1 VRGACADLHASVA
14 MGLMSPW
21 RWGFSGSWIEDVDAV
36 GGDWCAPAMCSRAR
50 CVARRHPEARK
61 AFHMFTYT
69 SKRYFTCSLIHS
81 PEVVS
86 CFLHLQSLPRQ
97 SLKVSEQTFLN
108 IEHFENLV
116 NHIAGSCMGTK
127 RIHIWHELRGGMF

>member
-1 VRGACADLHASVA
+1 MQWEGIGAHRRCAQ
-14 MGLMSPW
+14 GQ
-21 RWGFSGSWIEDVDAV
+21 
-36 GGDWCAPAMCSRAR
+36 
-50 CVARRHPEARK
+50 
-61 AFHMFTYT
+61 
-69 SKRYFTCSLIHS
+69 
-81 PEVVS
+81 EVVS